1 MKKYVAQYKKEFILG
16 PAFKLAEAILEL
28 LVPLV
33 MAKIIDVG
41 VQNGDVPYILKMGG
55 LMVLLGVLGLGFA
68 IICQY
73 CAAVAQ
79 QGIGT
84 ALRRDL
90 LHTINSLSKADRD
103 KFSNATLIT
112 RITNDINQIQ
122 SGVAM
127 LIRLVFRSPFLIA
140 GSLIMAMVLDL
151 KMSIIFFVAGFL
163 VSGIMYFI
171 LSRSL
176 PLYKKI
182 QQKLDGLSR
191 ITGEGLS
198 GVRVIRAF
206 GKSKHE
212 KERFSDENA
221 VLTKISVRV
230 GRLNAYLNPLTFA
243 VINLGI
249 VLILYFG
256 GVNVN
261 TGALTQGEIIAF
273 TNYMTQILLSIIV
286 FANVIVIFTKAAA
299 SITHVEDVLNT
310 KPTMEE
316 GTLQKF
322 NPENGSPAVA
332 FENVDFS
339 FTDAE
344 EKVLSDIRLEIK
356 KGQTVGIIGG
366 TGAGKSAM
374 INLMLRLYDADS
386 GHVRVFGHDVRDFTF
401 RALRSTVHIVSQG
414 SRLFKGTVL
423 DNLTCGKTD
432 VPEEQIEAALR
443 ISQSAEFVEKLPDGL
458 QTPVEEGGKNFSGG
472 QRQRLCIARAL
483 VGDPEIL
490 IFDDSSSA
498 LDYATDAKMR
508 RAIATELSGKTIIL
522 VSQRVSTVRNA
533 DQIVLMDDGKICG
546 IGTHE
551 QLFRDNELYREI
563 CHSQLSEKEAANA

>member
-1 MKKYVAQYKKEFILG
+1 M
-16 PAFKLAEAILEL
+16 EL

-230 GRLNAYLNPLTFA
+230 GRLNAYLNP
-243 VINLGI
+243 
-249 VLILYFG
+249 
-256 GVNVN
+256 
-261 TGALTQGEIIAF
+261 
-273 TNYMTQILLSIIV
+273 
-286 FANVIVIFTKAAA
+286 
-299 SITHVEDVLNT
+299 
-310 KPTMEE
+310 
-316 GTLQKF
+316 
-322 NPENGSPAVA
+322 SP
-332 FENVDFS
+332 
-339 FTDAE
+339 
-344 EKVLSDIRLEIK
+344 
-356 KGQTVGIIGG
+356 
-366 TGAGKSAM
+366 
-374 INLMLRLYDADS
+374 LRL
-386 GHVRVFGHDVRDFTF
+386 
-401 RALRSTVHIVSQG
+401 ST
-414 SRLFKGTVL
+414 
-423 DNLTCGKTD
+423 
-432 VPEEQIEAALR
+432 
-443 ISQSAEFVEKLPDGL
+443 SA
-458 QTPVEEGGKNFSGG
+458 S
-472 QRQRLCIARAL
+472 C
-483 VGDPEIL
+483 
-490 IFDDSSSA
+490 
-498 LDYATDAKMR
+498 
-508 RAIATELSGKTIIL
+508 
-522 VSQRVSTVRNA
+522 
-533 DQIVLMDDGKICG
+533 
-546 IGTHE
+546 
-551 QLFRDNELYREI
+551 
-563 CHSQLSEKEAANA
+563 

>member
-1 MKKYVAQYKKEFILG
+1 M
-16 PAFKLAEAILEL
+16 
-28 LVPLV
+28 
-33 MAKIIDVG
+33 
-41 VQNGDVPYILKMGG
+41 
-55 LMVLLGVLGLGFA
+55 
-68 IICQY
+68 
-73 CAAVAQ
+73 
-79 QGIGT
+79 
-84 ALRRDL
+84 
-90 LHTINSLSKADRD
+90 
-103 KFSNATLIT
+103 
-112 RITNDINQIQ
+112 
-122 SGVAM
+122 
-127 LIRLVFRSPFLIA
+127 
-140 GSLIMAMVLDL
+140 
-151 KMSIIFFVAGFL
+151 
-163 VSGIMYFI
+163 
-171 LSRSL
+171 
-176 PLYKKI
+176 
-182 QQKLDGLSR
+182 
-191 ITGEGLS
+191 
-198 GVRVIRAF
+198 
-206 GKSKHE
+206 
-212 KERFSDENA
+212 
-221 VLTKISVRV
+221 RV

-299 SITHVEDVLNT
+299 SITRVEDVLNT

-386 GHVRVFGHDVRDFTF
+386 GHVRVFGHDVRNFTF

-432 VPEEQIEAALR
+432 VPDEQIEAALR
-443 ISQSAEFVEKLPDGL
+443 ISQSAEFVEKLPDRL

>member
-299 SITHVEDVLNT
+299 SITRVEDVLNT

-316 GTLQKF
+316 GTLTAID
-322 NPENGSPAVA
+322 PENGNSAVA

-432 VPEEQIEAALR
+432 VPDEQIEAVLR

-483 VGDPEIL
+483 VGDPEII